1 MSRRTQLP
9 TAPESAVQSTCRS
22 ILEAH
27 GCRVERRNT
36 GLWKIV
42 DEKTGKT
49 RYVRFG
55 EPGAAD
61 LFGILPG
68 GRHFELEVKRKD
80 ERPRLDQVRWLR
92 AANRWAPAFWVDDPD
107 TLRKVLPALI
117 EGAVVEYLPDRWR
130 FSETFK
136 LPGGEK
142 RTFWLMEPGGDF
154 DIGWSGRAR

>member
-1 MSRRTQLP
+1 MKIP
-9 TAPESAVQSTCRS
+9 VAPESAVQAACRS

-36 GLWKIV
+36 GTWKIV
-42 DEKTGKT
+42 DERTGKT

-61 LFGILPG
+61 LFGCLPG

-92 AANRWAPAFWVDDPD
+92 AANRWAPAFWVDDPA
-107 TLRKVLPALI
+107 TLAKVLPALV
-117 EGAVVEYLPDRWR
+117 EGAIVEYLPDPWR
-130 FSETFK
+130 FRETLE
-136 LPGGEK
+136 LPGGGK
-142 RTFWLMEPGGDF
+142 RAVRLTEAGGDY
-154 DIGWSGRAR
+154 DIAWPRRRGR